1 MHVRNKSFS
10 TPSAVCAL
18 VLAVS
23 LSVCASGVAAQAPA
37 PNPPPLAMGLIVK
50 LKESQAPSVVRLRP
64 SVRPSD
70 AAASQRARLYAAAN
84 RKRVGFLIQ
93 KPTAFGAHV
102 IHSGQFSSLDEAEAE
117 AARLRQ
123 DPDVEWVLVNRLE
136 QPLAG
141 RVNTVAVAESGGA
154 YNDHFWLKDRT
165 GRPGVARFATAWGR
179 IGAGRS
185 VAPVV
190 TAVLDSGV
198 LPNADFSGRLL
209 PGYDFVSEAQYAR
222 DGNGLDSDPTDPG
235 DYLTSGEKQGNS
247 AFAASSCQVGDS
259 SWHGTMVTSMLAPPA
274 GSGTSIPDGIFGPG
288 ILAPLPGAVVLPVR
302 IGGVCGAAISDVIEG
317 MLWAAGID
325 YQGSPAT
332 NPNPARVI
340 NFSYG
345 GPGTCRSGS
354 ATDTLYRQTVAALE
368 SKGALLVAA
377 AGNGDGTQGVAAP
390 KMPANCDGVVAVTSL
405 RKDGTKASYANLVSG
420 NVNAGYLGIAVAAG
434 EFVTG
439 NPGATENLYLMSD
452 TGTTTAVSRFIR
464 AGVDGTSF
472 ATPQVA
478 GAAALALAVN
488 PGLTVAQLRQ
498 LMRDAATS
506 YVSTYTTY
514 VGPAAACSVS
524 NLGNCLCDTSTC
536 GVGVL
541 DADKLVEDAL
551 ALAISSPQPDFAPP
565 GVAATSFTPQR
576 GNGSMSSSSGGGG
589 GGGSVDG
596 VSLFGLVLALAL
608 GLRQRLKSG
617 KP

>member
-70 AAASQRARLYAAAN
+70 AAPSQRARLYAAAN

-102 IHSGQFSSLDEAEAE
+102 IHSGQFSSVDEAEAE

-259 SWHGTMVTSMLAPPA
+259 SWHGTMVTSMLAPPT
-274 GSGTSIPDGIFGPG
+274 GSTFFGPG
-288 ILAPLPGAVVLPVR
+288 ILASLPGAVVLPVR

-390 KMPANCDGVVAVTSL
+390 IMPANCDGVVAVTAL

-420 NVNAGYLGIAVAAG
+420 NVGAGYLGIAVAAG

-514 VGPAAACSVS
+514 VGAAAACSVS
-524 NLGNCLCDTSTC
+524 NLGNCRCDTSTC

-551 ALAISSPQPDFAPP
+551 ALAISSPQPDFAAP

-576 GNGSMSSSSGGGG
+576 GNGSMASSNSGGG

-596 VSLFGLVLALAL
+596 VSLFGLVVALAL

-617 KP
+617 RP